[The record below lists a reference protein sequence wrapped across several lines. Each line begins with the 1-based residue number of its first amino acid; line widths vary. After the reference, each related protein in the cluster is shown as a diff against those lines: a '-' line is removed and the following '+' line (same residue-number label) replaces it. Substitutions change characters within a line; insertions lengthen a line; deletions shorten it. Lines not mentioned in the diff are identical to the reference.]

1 MPEVPYLPHIEMLLQ
16 SLRIS
21 RDRLDSRSKIA
32 VDPRL
37 LVHVLRE
44 IVKALPFDEG
54 FYITTYDD
62 VAEAHG
68 RGEIGDLHEHYIQA
82 GFFEGRMGAEPEVD
96 SAYYQATY
104 PDVGQ
109 AIAAGTIASALDH
122 YVQRGAAEGRAPSPA
137 VAPDVERW
145 TVVLRPDA

>member
-1 MPEVPYLPHIEMLLQ
+1 MSEPSFLPHVEMLLQ

-37 LVHVLRE
+37 LIHILRE
-44 IVKALPFDEG
+44 IVKALPFDEA
-54 FYITTYDD
+54 FYLTTYED

-68 RGEIGDLHEHYIQA
+68 RGEIGDLHEHFIHA
-82 GFFEGRMGAEPEVD
+82 GFFEGRMGAEPVVD
-96 SAYYQATY
+96 ARYYQTTY

-122 YVQRGAAEGRAPSPA
+122 YVQRGAAEGRAPSPE
-137 VAPDVERW
+137 VAPAVERW
-145 TVVLRPDA
+145 TTVLRPDS